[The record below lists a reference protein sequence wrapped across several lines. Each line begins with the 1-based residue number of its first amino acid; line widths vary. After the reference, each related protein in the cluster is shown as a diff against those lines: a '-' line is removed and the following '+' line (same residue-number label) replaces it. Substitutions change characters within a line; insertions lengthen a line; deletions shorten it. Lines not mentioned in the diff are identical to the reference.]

1 MTIDT
6 HAVTPRVARGM
17 FAHPVMES
25 PLHKALIVAVA
36 VVACRGRDPAPPR
49 PEPPAAP
56 PSRPEGLIATA
67 HLSHPRATL
76 ETLGTAMESRLPVDF
91 LLGLSLGVDVALLA
105 AVDSARPID
114 VALVK
119 APEGGGSYVFA
130 MTPPTSAHARSALA
144 ARYRFVHA
152 EGLGDR
158 VEPRGDPG
166 LSDTRRR
173 LPCALV
179 TVQSAISTR
188 VVCGADEATLLR
200 AGRWVAFESAARAS
214 ESEDFEL
221 TAQGEAL
228 QREVVPQLRRALGG
242 LQSRLAA
249 DASAARREHA
259 RPPDYGDPE
268 VMVALLGDV
277 ADEVAAGV
285 GALTRASARVHVTTE
300 RTTLTVD
307 LDTRGEDPSLFATDA
322 RERVGAPTEHPLA
335 AMLPADAWWMFDHR
349 GGGTRAALAPKITH
363 AALRVLGDRVTDG
376 TNARA
381 DLDALFAHSGDEL
394 AWAVARDGA
403 RGAELSLV
411 LAQTDQGAGARSAL
425 ARIAR
430 APWLRTARLGAPL
443 TVSAIPDGISLTQTS
458 TPTPEAPRAP
468 GAQPETPRVMVMGVR
483 GGALV
488 IVLGAHARNT
498 LDGVAARVGG
508 PVPSVIAEGAAS
520 VVGGLELGAI
530 GTNEGRA
537 QFSYAAR
544 RDGDVVRATLR
555 IEAPTRL
562 AGALRGLVQ

>member
-1 MTIDT
+1 
-6 HAVTPRVARGM
+6 M
-17 FAHPVMES
+17 FARPKMVSS
-25 PLHKALIVAVA
+25 PLRTALVVAA
-36 VVACRGRDPAPPR
+36 TALACRGRDPAPPR
-49 PEPPAAP
+49 PETPPAP
-56 PSRPEGLIATA
+56 PASPEGLVATA
-67 HLSHPRATL
+67 HLSHPRATT
-76 ETLGTAMESRLPVDF
+76 ETIGTATGSRLPVDF

-105 AVDSARPID
+105 AVDTARPID
-114 VALVK
+114 IALVK
-119 APEGGGSYVFA
+119 TPDGAGSYVFA
-130 MTPPTSAHARSALA
+130 MTPPTSAHARSALS

-179 TVQSAISTR
+179 TVPSAISTR
-188 VVCGADEATLLR
+188 VVCGADEAALLR
-200 AGRWVAFESAARAS
+200 AGRWIAFESAARAG
-214 ESEDFEL
+214 ETEDFEL

-228 QREVVPQLRRALGG
+228 RREVVPQLRRALGG
-242 LQSRLAA
+242 LRERLAA

-268 VMVALLGDV
+268 VMVSLLGDV

-285 GALTRASARVHVTTE
+285 GALTRATARVHVTTE
-300 RTTLTVD
+300 RTTLTLD

-349 GGGTRAALAPKITH
+349 GGGTRGALAQKITN

-376 TNARA
+376 TSARA
-381 DLDALFAHSGDEL
+381 DLDALFARSGDEL

-411 LAQTDQGAGARSAL
+411 LAQTDQGAGARGAL
-425 ARIAR
+425 SRIAR

-443 TVSAIPDGISLTQTS
+443 TVSAIPDGVSLTQAS
-458 TPTPEAPRAP
+458 SPTPAATRAP
-468 GAQPETPRVMVMGVR
+468 GGAPETPRAMVMGVR

-488 IVLGAHARNT
+488 IVVGTHARNT
-498 LDGVAARVGG
+498 LDGVAARAGG
-508 PVPSVIAEGAAS
+508 PIPGVIAEGAAS
-520 VVGGLELGAI
+520 VVGGVDLGAI
-530 GTNEGRA
+530 GANEGRA

-562 AGALRGLVQ
+562 AGALRALVL

>member
-1 MTIDT
+1 
-6 HAVTPRVARGM
+6 M
-17 FAHPVMES
+17 FARPKMLSS
-25 PLHKALIVAVA
+25 PLRAALVVAA
-36 VVACRGRDPAPPR
+36 TALACRGRDPAPPR
-49 PEPPAAP
+49 PETPPAP
-56 PSRPEGLIATA
+56 PSRPEGLVATA
-67 HLSHPRATL
+67 HLSHPRATT
-76 ETLGTAMESRLPVDF
+76 ETIGTAIGSRLPVDF

-119 APEGGGSYVFA
+119 TPDGAGSYVFA
-130 MTPPTSAHARSALA
+130 MTPPTSAHARSALS

-179 TVQSAISTR
+179 TVPSAISTR
-188 VVCGADEATLLR
+188 VVCGADEAALLR
-200 AGRWVAFESAARAS
+200 AGRWIAFESASRAG

-228 QREVVPQLRRALGG
+228 QREVVPPLRRALGG
-242 LQSRLAA
+242 LRARLAA

-259 RPPDYGDPE
+259 GPPDYGDPE
-268 VMVALLGDV
+268 VMVSLLGDV

-285 GALTRASARVHVTTE
+285 GALAKASARMHVTTE
-300 RTTLTVD
+300 RTTLTLD
-307 LDTRGEDPSLFATDA
+307 LDTRGEDPSLFATDM

-349 GGGTRAALAPKITH
+349 GGGSTRGALAPKITH
-363 AALRVLGDRVTDG
+363 AALRVLGQRVTDRAG
-376 TNARA
+376 ARA
-381 DLDALFAHSGDEL
+381 DLDALFARSGDEL
-394 AWAVARDGA
+394 AWAIARDGA

-411 LAQTDQGAGARSAL
+411 LAQTDQGAGARNAL

-430 APWLRTARLGAPL
+430 APWLRGARLGAPL
-443 TVSAIPDGISLTQTS
+443 TVSAIPDGISLTQAS
-458 TPTPEAPRAP
+458 APTLAAPRAPGGAPEAPRA
-468 GAQPETPRVMVMGVR
+468 MVVGVR

-488 IVLGAHARNT
+488 IVVGTHARNT
-498 LDGVAARVGG
+498 LDGVAARAGG
-508 PVPSVIAEGAAS
+508 FVPGVIAEGAAS
-520 VVGGLELGAI
+520 VVGGVDLAALGA
-530 GTNEGRA
+530 NEGRA

-544 RDGDVVRATLR
+544 RDGDMVRATLR

-562 AGALRGLVQ
+562 LGALRALVL